1 MRFST
6 EAPPVAELSASHDLV
21 IAADGINS
29 VVRDTLA
36 EHFGPTLDRRQC
48 KFMWLGTDLVFEAF
62 TFHIVETEY
71 GVFQIHGYPYDE
83 TMSTFI
89 VETDEETWRRAGLD
103 AREAHPFAPGENDE
117 ESIAFCRELFADI
130 LGDHTLVANN
140 SRWLNFNT
148 VRNAHWSHENV
159 VLLGDAAHTAHFSI
173 GSGTKLAME
182 DAIALAW
189 AFRDRD
195 DVRGA
200 LTAYEEERRSVVES
214 TQRAAQA
221 SLEWFE
227 GIARYVGQEPSVFA
241 FNLLTR
247 SRRITYDNLR
257 VRDPGFVASVDDDF
271 TRSVQG
277 SNGRG
282 PIPPMFLPF
291 RLRDLVLPN
300 RVVVSPMDM
309 YTAVDGAV
317 SDFHLVHLGARA
329 VGGAALVMTEMI
341 CTSAEGRITPGCGG
355 LYRDDHVVGWQRIVD
370 FVHTHGTARIGAQI
384 GHSGRKGSTK
394 LMWEGMDEPLEGD
407 GWPVLAPS
415 PLPFFDESPLPREMT
430 RADMD
435 RVRDEFVFATHRA
448 AECGFDLLE
457 LHMAHGYLLSSFL
470 SPLTNRRQDEYG
482 GTLAERARFPLE
494 VLDACRAAWPA
505 EKPLSVRISATDWH
519 PGGFEAE
526 DAVELAR
533 MLRAHDVDVVD
544 VSTGQVWPDGQA
556 GVRAQLPDAVRRPD
570 PQRGRRPDH
579 RRRGDLELRRR
590 QHDDPRRPRRP
601 VRARSP
607 APLRPLLDAARRRR
621 AGLRRHAVDRPVP
634 GGQPAADGRPPRR
647 AQAAAAVLRS
657 RRRAP
662 GRAALEAGA
671 RLTQAA
677 ASARLMAKPPKAV
690 SSAAAPASARSS
702 RQGAAAIWTP
712 IGNPSSVAT
721 GTTATGTPATALTW
735 QYSNAS

>member
-1 MRFST
+1 MKIAITGGGPGGLYAAILFSRLDAANEVTVWERNAPDDTFGFGVVFSDETLTAFEAADPPTFAEITHSFARWSDIDIHYRGAVERSGGHGFSALSRRHLLNILQARAAELGVDVRFNT

-182 DAIALAW
+182 DSIALAW

-317 SDFHLVHLGARA
+317 ERLPSRPPRRA
-329 VGGAALVMTEMI
+329 G
-341 CTSAEGRITPGCGG
+341 
-355 LYRDDHVVGWQRIVD
+355 
-370 FVHTHGTARIGAQI
+370 
-384 GHSGRKGSTK
+384 
-394 LMWEGMDEPLEGD
+394 
-407 GWPVLAPS
+407 
-415 PLPFFDESPLPREMT
+415 
-430 RADMD
+430 
-435 RVRDEFVFATHRA
+435 
-448 AECGFDLLE
+448 
-457 LHMAHGYLLSSFL
+457 
-470 SPLTNRRQDEYG
+470 
-482 GTLAERARFPLE
+482 
-494 VLDACRAAWPA
+494 
-505 EKPLSVRISATDWH
+505 
-519 PGGFEAE
+519 
-526 DAVELAR
+526 
-533 MLRAHDVDVVD
+533 
-544 VSTGQVWPDGQA
+544 
-556 GVRAQLPDAVRRPD
+556 
-570 PQRGRRPDH
+570 RGRRRARDDGDDLHVGGGPDH
-579 RRRGDLELRRR
+579 AGLRRAV
-590 QHDDPRRPRRP
+590 PRRPRR
-601 VRARSP
+601 RLAADRR
-607 APLRPLLDAARRRR
+607 LRPHP
-621 AGLRRHAVDRPVP
+621 RHGAHRCADRP
-634 GGQPAADGRPPRR
+634 QR
-647 AQAAAAVLRS
+647 AQGLH
-657 RRRAP
+657 
-662 GRAALEAGA
+662 EAHVG
-671 RLTQAA
+671 
-677 ASARLMAKPPKAV
+677 
-690 SSAAAPASARSS
+690 
-702 RQGAAAIWTP
+702 GD
-712 IGNPSSVAT
+712 G
-721 GTTATGTPATALTW
+721 
-735 QYSNAS
+735 